1 MAKLIEISSTTT
13 IHVTCGTNALDVT
26 NPDAHVADRLRVA
39 PSWTKNI
46 ICIKEGKGE
55 YPADIATWATVKA
68 LERDGVITIGRTI
81 DTDDAK
87 AEAEC
92 AEFARK
98 QAEVEAA
105 TTEAKTTAK
114 TAAKTTATKTTARKS
129 AVKSLADASEG

>member
-13 IHVTCGTNALDVT
+13 IHVTCGANALDVT

-92 AEFARK
+92 SEFARK

-105 TTEAKTTAK
+105 TTKAKTTAK
-114 TAAKTTATKTTARKS
+114 TAATKTTARKS